1 MKDTLKQIKS
11 KTEQKINLV
20 EGMFKPS
27 EASHII
33 NALIEQ
39 KINYHKLQ
47 RLSLCEG
54 DENCDITYE
63 NARIQ
68 ELIKEKEVA
77 KEYIDTARRENYE
90 IVINGTLD
98 ITFIKK

>member
-1 MKDTLKQIKS
+1 MKNTVKQVEK

-33 NALIEQ
+33 NALIDQ
-39 KINYHKLQ
+39 KINYHKIQ

-54 DENCDITYE
+54 NENCDTTYE
-63 NARIQ
+63 NSRIQ
-68 ELIKEKEVA
+68 ELKQEKEVA
-77 KEYIDTARRENYE
+77 KGYIDTARRENYE

>member
-1 MKDTLKQIKS
+1 MKNTVKQVEK

-33 NALIEQ
+33 NALIDQ
-39 KINYHKLQ
+39 KINYHKIQ

-54 DENCDITYE
+54 NENCDTTYE
-63 NARIQ
+63 NSRIE
-68 ELIKEKEVA
+68 ELKQEKEVA
-77 KEYIDTARRENYE
+77 KGYIDTARRENYE

>member
-1 MKDTLKQIKS
+1 MENKLKQTET
-11 KTEQKINLV
+11 KTKQKINLV

-33 NALIEQ
+33 NALIDQ
-39 KINYHKLQ
+39 KINYHKIQ

-54 DENCDITYE
+54 NENCDVTYE
-63 NARIQ
+63 NTRIE

-77 KEYIDTARRENYE
+77 KAYITTARKENYE

>member
-1 MKDTLKQIKS
+1 MAESLKQTET

-20 EGMFKPS
+20 EGMFRPS

-33 NALIEQ
+33 NALIDQ
-39 KINYHKLQ
+39 KINYHKIQ

-54 DENCDITYE
+54 DENCDTTYE
-63 NARIQ
+63 NARIK
-68 ELIKEKEVA
+68 ELLNEKEIA
-77 KEYIDTARRENYE
+77 KSYIDTARRKNFD
-90 IVINGTLD
+90 IIINGKLD